1 MAPVLLTRWTSY
13 LHPMRST
20 VIAALI
26 LALPGMGQVDG
37 PVGRLLNG
45 DPNAPPPYDTAY
57 VASYRSN
64 LVVSALVKYQQSDV
78 DLETDKGDD
87 YSLSGN
93 TMEQYGVGLNF
104 KWLSVEATFD
114 VPAWSDHD
122 PALGKTTSKG
132 LGLGFTGRRLWA
144 RGFVNKTTG
153 YYLND
158 PLRWTGQD
166 VPLTRPDLYNRT
178 YMLSVNYALS
188 GKRRFSQN
196 AALFQMERQKRS
208 AGTFVAGFSGWHT
221 EIGADSS
228 LIGTDIVDSLDLAS
242 GFSGLKR
249 WMTGLTFGYTHTFSF
264 WHKGFIH
271 LALLP
276 GLAYVQQDILAPGG
290 ALHGSG
296 TAAITEMKAGA
307 GFNGDRWYAALTTS
321 FYYSTTAIAEQLNLA
336 TNYGHVR
343 FALGLRLGD
352 PGIRA
357 LQKVGL

>member
-1 MAPVLLTRWTSY
+1 
-13 LHPMRST
+13 MRCSM
-20 VIAALI
+20 IAALI
-26 LALPGMGQVDG
+26 MALPGRAQLGEPLQRM
-37 PVGRLLNG
+37 LNG

-64 LVVSALVKYQQSDV
+64 LVVSALVKYQQVDV
-78 DLETDKGDD
+78 DLESVEGDD
-87 YSLSGN
+87 YSMSGN
-93 TMEQYGVGLNF
+93 TTEQYGVGLNF

-144 RGFVNKTTG
+144 RGFVNNTTG

-158 PLRWTGQD
+158 PLRWTGQET
-166 VPLTRPDLYNRT
+166 PLTRPDLYNRT
-178 YMLSVNYALS
+178 YMVSVNYALS

-208 AGTFVAGFSGWHT
+208 AGSFVAGFSGWHT

-228 LIGTDIVDSLDLAS
+228 LIGPDIVDSLDLAS

-249 WMTGLTFGYTHTFSF
+249 WMTGLTFGYTHAFSF

-271 LALLP
+271 FALLP
-276 GLAYVQQDILAPGG
+276 GVAYVQQDILTPTGT
-290 ALHGSG
+290 LHGNG
-296 TAAITEMKAGA
+296 TAGITEMKLGA
-307 GFNGDRWYAALTTS
+307 GYNGDRWYTALTTS
-321 FYYSTTAIAEQLNLA
+321 FYYSTTAIADQLNLA

-352 PGIRA
+352 PGIKI